1 MKNTTKFFFYG
12 RDSISEECF
21 GISII
26 FIVVT
31 IFLFMNAALS
41 IMNYYKLSSDAEL
54 SQIKKK
60 LSTIK
65 AIEEK
70 ELKYFYKDNKYID
83 SDDEI
88 AMGLKKV
95 K

>member
-1 MKNTTKFFFYG
+1 MKNTTKLFYYG
-12 RDSISEECF
+12 KDLISEECF

-31 IFLFMNAALS
+31 VFLFMNASLS
-41 IMNYYKLSSDAEL
+41 ILSYYKLNSDNEL
-54 SQIKKK
+54 SKIKIEAN
-60 LSTIK
+60 TIK

-70 ELKYFYKDNKYID
+70 ELKFFYKDNKYIETE
-83 SDDEI
+83 DEI